1 MASIL
6 LNRLY
11 VYAKESVISHKPH
24 SNLRML
30 ISRNKREGSYMGHF
44 AVVYDKA
51 KHHRVGGRL
60 KWPPN

>member
-11 VYAKESVISHKPH
+11 VYAKESVITHKPQ

-30 ISRNKREGSYMGHF
+30 VSRNKREGRYSGRF
-44 AVVYDKA
+44 ATVDAAA
-51 KHHRVGGRL
+51 KHHRIGGCW
-60 KWPPN
+60 KKI